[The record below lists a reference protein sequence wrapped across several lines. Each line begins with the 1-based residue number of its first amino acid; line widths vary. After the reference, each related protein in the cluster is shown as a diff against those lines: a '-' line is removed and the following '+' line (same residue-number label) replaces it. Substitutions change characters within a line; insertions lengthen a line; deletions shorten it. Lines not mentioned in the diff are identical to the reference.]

1 MSAQDSAYA
10 IPRTSSNS
18 DVTGVE
24 GVAARSVRNAA
35 LPKLSQEIADT
46 WMAWQCRM
54 VAGIIRGALYLTT
67 DLNQSEQAS
76 VVWPNHGEG
85 LLQLGEAAK
94 NALNAGRG
102 LLHLKQSYGPGLQR
116 TCDIIATPILVG
128 GEPLAVVAVMISTRA
143 ESQQHAVMQLLQWGG
158 VWLETLVGQKS
169 LSQQEASNYIL
180 KLMSAIHGHDNVRTA
195 AMETVNQLADR
206 LNCERVSLG
215 FRRGLTVQMEVLSH
229 LASFDA
235 RSQLARRIEAAMEEA
250 LDQNSTLVYPL
261 PSQGRATSVCR
272 AHHELLS
279 QHAAG
284 SVCTLPLPGRSGQIG
299 ALTLERNSNEPIF
312 DQKTVAWC
320 ETLSRILGPALELK
334 QREERPFWLKAAEAL
349 RDFTRSILGPSR
361 LKLKLGLVAVGIIG
375 ALVGVAEGDYRV
387 TAPAT
392 IEGEVR
398 QLLVA
403 PQAGYVKDAMVRA
416 GDLVSRDQLI
426 ATLDDR
432 QLSLEHQKW
441 QGERNKV
448 DKEYQDALA
457 KRDRV
462 QLSILSARL
471 EQVNAEL
478 RLVEEKLART
488 QLRAP
493 FEGVVVNGDLSQS
506 LGAPVERGQ
515 ILFEIA
521 PLDSYRVVLE
531 VDEHDMQGITTGKS
545 GHLVIAALP
554 QTTFSLTVEKVVPV
568 AVADAGRNF
577 FRVEASLDEPLN
589 ILRPGMQ
596 GVGKIEM
603 GRSSL
608 LWIWTHSL
616 INRLRLWAWSLGL

>member
-1 MSAQDSAYA
+1 MSLQD
-10 IPRTSSNS
+10 
-18 DVTGVE
+18 
-24 GVAARSVRNAA
+24 AAT
-35 LPKLSQEIADT
+35 PTLSLEIADT

-67 DLNQSEQAS
+67 DLNQSDQAS

-85 LLQLGEAAK
+85 MLQLGEAAK
-94 NALNAGRG
+94 NALDEGRG
-102 LLHLKQSYGPGLQR
+102 LLHLKQSYGPGLHR
-116 TCDIIATPILVG
+116 TCDIIATPIMVG
-128 GEPLAVVAVMISTRA
+128 GKPLAVVAVMISPRS
-143 ESQQHAVMQLLQWGG
+143 ESQQQAIMQLLQWGG

-169 LSQQEASNYIL
+169 LSQQEASNYII
-180 KLMSAIHGHDNVRTA
+180 KLMSTIHGHDNAHTA
-195 AMETVNQLADR
+195 AHEAANQLADR
-206 LNCERVSLG
+206 LNCERVSVG

-229 LASFDA
+229 VASFDA

-250 LDQNSTLVYPL
+250 LDHNTTLVYPSV
-261 PSQGRATSVCR
+261 SQGQATAVCR
-272 AHHELLS
+272 AHQELLG

-284 SVCTLPLPGRSGQIG
+284 SVCTLPLPGRSGFIG
-299 ALTLERNSNEPIF
+299 ALTLERSGNEPAF
-312 DQKTVAWC
+312 DQETVAWC

-334 QREERPFWLKAAEAL
+334 QREERSFWLKAAEAL
-349 RDFTRSILGPSR
+349 RNFTKSILGPSR
-361 LKLKLGLVAVGIIG
+361 LKLKLGLAAVGIMG
-375 ALVGVAEGDYRV
+375 ALIGVVKGDYRI

-392 IEGEVR
+392 IEGAVR

-441 QGERNKV
+441 QGEINKV
-448 DKEYQDALA
+448 DKEYQEALA

-462 QLSILSARL
+462 QLSIHSARL
-471 EQVNAEL
+471 DQVETEL
-478 RLVEEKLART
+478 HLVEEKLART

-493 FEGVVVNGDLSQS
+493 FKGVVVNGDLSQS

-531 VDEHDMQGITTGKS
+531 VDEHDMQGITAGKS

-554 QTTFSLTVEKVVPV
+554 QKIFSLTVEKVVPV
-568 AVADAGRNF
+568 AVADEGRNF

-603 GRSSL
+603 GRRSL

-616 INRLRLWAWSLGL
+616 IDRLRLWAWSLGL